1 MAYTSNL
8 SNAEAVTDHKISLQ
22 ANGIVSIKYLP
33 HLPANHYLSNKGDL
47 WKLHL
52 ADFFEFTTCITIYD
66 VQRISILQGSNDA
79 WSIESIVTFAVVD
92 QSNWEL
98 TSADFKILQ
107 CIDENSDEAYE
118 EFTLFLC
125 TSKGQCIRYLFII
138 IIIIILYSKILRV

>member
-1 MAYTSNL
+1 MVYTSNL
-8 SNAEAVTDHKISLQ
+8 SNAGAVTDHKISLE
-22 ANGIVSIKYLP
+22 ANGIVSIKCLP
-33 HLPANHYLSNKGDL
+33 NLPANDPLSNKGDL

-66 VQRISILQGSNDA
+66 VQHISILQGSNDA

-107 CIDENSDEAYE
+107 WINENSDEAYK
-118 EFTLFLC
+118 EFTLSLC
-125 TSKGQCIRYLFII
+125 TSKGQGICYLFII
-138 IIIIILYSKILRV
+138 IIIVTLYSKILRV

>member
-1 MAYTSNL
+1 MIAYTSNL
-8 SNAEAVTDHKISLQ
+8 SNARAVTDHKISLQ
-22 ANGIVSIKYLP
+22 ANGIVSTKFLP
-33 HLPANHYLSNKGDL
+33 NLPPNHYLSNKGDL

-66 VQRISILQGSNDA
+66 VQHISILQGSNDA

-107 CIDENSDEAYE
+107 WIDENSDEANE
-118 EFTLFLC
+118 EFTLSLR
-125 TSKGQCIRYLFII
+125 TSKGQCIHYLFI